1 MIKTKDNCNREHML
15 SKLTK
20 PQLVTEVLLLDDEVA
35 TLWRTIDKMRVSAIK
50 NYRKELSLT
59 VEQKLQEM
67 LALMRP
73 VRHAYTPNPNRGYH
87 RDNVAYRQTYCN
99 QQSFVRDQ

>member
-1 MIKTKDNCNREHML
+1 ML

-73 VRHAYTPNPNRGYH
+73 AITVYPVTKKK
-87 RDNVAYRQTYCN
+87 
-99 QQSFVRDQ
+99 

>member
-73 VRHAYTPNPNRGYH
+73 AITVYPVTKKK
-87 RDNVAYRQTYCN
+87 
-99 QQSFVRDQ
+99 